1 VRADLLE
8 NQLPAKFSMVEKK
21 KQILGKKKA
30 SGKQNN
36 EQYPACTAPRASDLT
51 WQCWKDE

>member
-30 SGKQNN
+30 YGKQNN